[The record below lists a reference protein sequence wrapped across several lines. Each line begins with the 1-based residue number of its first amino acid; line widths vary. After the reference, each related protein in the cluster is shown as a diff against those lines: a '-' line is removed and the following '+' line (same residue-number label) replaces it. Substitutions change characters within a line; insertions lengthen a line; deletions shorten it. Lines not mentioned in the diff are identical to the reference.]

1 MIEIPSAK
9 PQGPRLIAALLRCCL
24 VWLLAVWQL
33 PGLAQPAEPAQQAQQ
48 AQLLSDQRDHISARA
63 WLDDPASSLGP
74 EQVRAMGWTTY
85 TGPLRRGFTG
95 STTWLRLKID
105 PPADPGQRSADRQ
118 TRLVL
123 RMQPGQLDEIALF
136 DPRYPDQPPQ
146 LAGDRHDWRLSEY
159 RSFNQN
165 LVIAAPNEPIEV
177 LLRLRT
183 TSHHGIHVEALR
195 WEDAEATD
203 RLQQLI
209 MGAVIAFLLMVLA
222 WAVTAWFESRERVVG
237 AFIVHQVL
245 SVFFTLSL
253 LGFFRVYLSDWL
265 TAPAIDRITSAMFPI
280 TATAVVWF
288 HWHFLREF
296 KPPPLG
302 LRCLQWLAITTPL
315 TLLLMLAG
323 LIRQAHQIVTAM
335 TLLYPLL
342 LLLLAWRTDKPA
354 PGDPPRLSRG
364 RLISIYGLMVLVL
377 GTAAMPAMGWMPSP
391 PWAMYSAIAYGLI
404 SAAMLF
410 GALRA
415 RARHA
420 ASARRKVQT
429 DLVLAEQ
436 LVAQERERRHEQEQF
451 MTMLT
456 HELTN
461 ALATA
466 HLAIGSLSPASPMR
480 GRGYRAIDSMRDI
493 IKRCAIS
500 GELEVAEPVLQ
511 VAPVDV
517 RALLQ
522 ELRHQLPA
530 GASVKLNT
538 DAALPDCATDRQ
550 LLGVILS
557 NLLDN
562 ALKYRAEAGVVEV
575 TAGPML
581 RGALPGLQLS
591 VSNAPGDAGRPDP
604 EQLFKKYWR
613 GAGATRHAG
622 SGLGLYLSSLIAR
635 RLGGELRY
643 QPEMTHVRFVL
654 WLPI

>member
-1 MIEIPSAK
+1 MIEITSAR
-9 PQGPRLIAALLRCCL
+9 PQGQRLIAALVRCCL

-33 PGLAQPAEPAQQAQQ
+33 PGLAQPAQP
-48 AQLLSDQRDHISARA
+48 SRDQRDHISARA
-63 WLDDPASSLGP
+63 WLDDPAGSLGP
-74 EQVRAMGWTTY
+74 EQVRSMGWTPY
-85 TGPLRRGFTG
+85 TGPLRRGYTD
-95 STTWLRLKID
+95 STTWLRLKIA
-105 PPADPGQRSADRQ
+105 PPADPGQRGADRQ

-123 RMQPGQLDEIALF
+123 RIQPGHLDEIALF
-136 DPRYPDQPPQ
+136 DPRQPDQPAP
-146 LAGDRHDWRLSEY
+146 LAGDRHDWRLGEY

-165 LVIAAPNEPIEV
+165 LVIATPSEPIEV

-183 TSHHGIHVEALR
+183 TSHHGIHVEALY
-195 WEDAEATD
+195 WDEAEATD
-203 RLQQLI
+203 RQQQLI

-222 WAVTAWFESRERVVG
+222 WAVTVWFEGRERVVG

-245 SVFFTLSL
+245 SVLFALSL

-265 TAPAIDRITSAMFPI
+265 TARAIDRITSAMFPI

-302 LRCLQWLAITTPL
+302 LRCLKWLAAATPL
-315 TLLLMLAG
+315 TLLVMLAG
-323 LIRQAHQIVTAM
+323 LMRQAHQIVTAM

-342 LLLLAWRTDKPA
+342 LLLLAWCTDKPA
-354 PGDPPRLSRG
+354 PGDPPRLSR
-364 RLISIYGLMVLVL
+364 RHLISIYGLMVLVL
-377 GTAAMPAMGWMPSP
+377 GYAALPAMGWLPSP

-420 ASARRKVQT
+420 ASARRKAQT
-429 DLVLAEQ
+429 DLVLAEL
-436 LVAQERERRHEQEQF
+436 LVVQERERRREQEQF

-480 GRGYRAIDSMRDI
+480 GRGYRAIDSMRNI
-493 IKRCAIS
+493 ITRCALS
-500 GELEVAEPVLQ
+500 GELEAANPVLQ
-511 VAPVDV
+511 VAAVNV
-517 RALLQ
+517 LALLQ
-522 ELRHQLPA
+522 ELRHHLPA
-530 GASVKLNT
+530 GASIALNT
-538 DAALPDCATDRQ
+538 DAALPDCNTDRQ

-575 TAGPML
+575 TAGPQS
-581 RGALPGLQLS
+581 RGARPGLQLS
-591 VSNAPGDAGRPDP
+591 VSNAPGAAGRPDP

-622 SGLGLYLSSLIAR
+622 SGLGLYLSSLIAH

-643 QPEMTHVRFVL
+643 QSEMTDVRFVL

>member
-1 MIEIPSAK
+1 MLTNYSINLHRA
-9 PQGPRLIAALLRCCL
+9 GLIKALARCCL
-24 VWLLAVWQL
+24 LWLLTAWQL
-33 PGLAQPAEPAQQAQQ
+33 PGLADPGEVS
-48 AQLLSDQRDHISARA
+48 SDPHDHISARA

-74 EQVRAMGWTTY
+74 DQVRAMGWTPY
-85 TGPLRRGFTG
+85 SGPLRRGFTA
-95 STTWLRLKID
+95 STTWMRLRIEPL
-105 PPADPGQRSADRQ
+105 AGESRRSADSQ

-123 RMQPGQLDEIALF
+123 RMQPGHLDEIALF
-136 DPRYPDQPPQ
+136 DPRHPDQPPQ
-146 LAGDRHDWRLSEY
+146 LAGDRQDWRLSEY

-165 LVIAAPNEPIEV
+165 LVLAAPSEPIEI

-183 TSHHGIHVEALR
+183 TSHHGIHVEALH
-195 WEDAEATD
+195 WDEAEAVD
-203 RLQQLI
+203 RQQQLV

-222 WAVTAWFESRERVVG
+222 WAVAAWTESRERVVG
-237 AFIVHQVL
+237 AFIAHQVV
-245 SVFFTLSL
+245 SVLFALSL
-253 LGFFRVYLSDWL
+253 FGFFRVYLSGWL
-265 TAPAIDRITSAMFPI
+265 PAPAIDRITSMLFPI
-280 TATAVVWF
+280 TTATVLWF
-288 HWHFLREF
+288 NWHFLREF
-296 KPPPLG
+296 KPRL
-302 LRCLQWLAITTPL
+302 LAMRCL
-315 TLLLMLAG
+315 LLLAVAALLSLPIMLAG
-323 LIRQAHQIVTAM
+323 LMREALKFNSVIA
-335 TLLYPLL
+335 LLYPPL
-342 LLLLAWRTDKPA
+342 LLLLAWLSANPA
-354 PGDPPRLSRG
+354 PGDPPRLSR
-364 RLISIYGLMVLVL
+364 LQLVL
-377 GTAAMPAMGWMPSP
+377 IYSPMALFTWAAAMPALGWLPSP

-480 GRGYRAIDSMRDI
+480 GRGYRAIDSMRNI

-517 RALLQ
+517 RALLL
-522 ELRHQLPA
+522 ELRQQLQA

-562 ALKYRAEAGVVEV
+562 ALKYRAEAGIVEV
-575 TAGPML
+575 TASPQS

-643 QPEMTHVRFVL
+643 QPEIAHVRFVL